1 MPALAPGPTRMTTL
15 PNISAPNICGA
26 SCQLREPVRGL
37 FGRALAT
44 SQLWRGRSARF
55 LSPASCAWRVP
66 VQHRWMGHAG
76 QGGSTLLPRPGGGGG
91 GGGHEDDDRAGCPSP
106 GSEHE
111 KLFVR
116 WSGRRSVMARIG
128 RGAPG
133 MPETSDAALSQARKG
148 VTRAGTHPGHFQGT
162 MGLDSGRR
170 APGFV
175 PTRTN
180 LLLRPVNRLPGGG
193 I

>member
-1 MPALAPGPTRMTTL
+1 MTTL

-76 QGGSTLLPRPGGGGG
+76 QGGPHCS
-91 GGGHEDDDRAGCPSP
+91 HVQEEEEEEEEDMKMMIELAVRVLGPSMRNY
-106 GSEHE
+106 S
-111 KLFVR
+111 
-116 WSGRRSVMARIG
+116 
-128 RGAPG
+128 
-133 MPETSDAALSQARKG
+133 
-148 VTRAGTHPGHFQGT
+148 
-162 MGLDSGRR
+162 
-170 APGFV
+170 
-175 PTRTN
+175 
-180 LLLRPVNRLPGGG
+180 
-193 I
+193 

>member
-76 QGGSTLLPRPGGGGG
+76 QGGSTLLPRPGEGGGG
-91 GGGHEDDDRAGCPSP
+91 GGGHEDDDQAGCPSP

-133 MPETSDAALSQARKG
+133 MLRPQMRHCHKIVGGKG
-148 VTRAGTHPGHFQGT
+148 VTWSGAHSGHFQGT
-162 MGLDSGRR
+162 MGPD
-170 APGFV
+170 
-175 PTRTN
+175 
-180 LLLRPVNRLPGGG
+180 
-193 I
+193 